1 MYERS
6 ICMEQKPRFWRNAMR
21 AGSGMAIGAA
31 IGMLLGLSMLEN
43 GIAGPF
49 AGAVVGAIFGAIWD
63 IQHWREP
70 TE

>member
-1 MYERS
+1 
-6 ICMEQKPRFWRNAMR
+6 
-21 AGSGMAIGAA
+21 
-31 IGMLLGLSMLEN
+31 MLLGLSMLEN

-49 AGAVVGAIFGAIWD
+49 SGAVVGAIFGAIWD